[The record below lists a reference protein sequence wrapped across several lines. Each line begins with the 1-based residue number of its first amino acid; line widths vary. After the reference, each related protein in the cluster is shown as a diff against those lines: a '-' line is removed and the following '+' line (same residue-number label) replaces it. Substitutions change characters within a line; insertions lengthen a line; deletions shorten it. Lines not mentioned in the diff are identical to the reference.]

1 MLLVKTN
8 QGKQNRFHD
17 SRTSAATGSVYNPV
31 FRNTETML
39 FCISEKGTDKAEG
52 LAMKIRLNPG
62 FTYGSKAEKQALR
75 RLLARLRVT
84 LFPIFLDTEK
94 PTWTFPFLFRAV
106 TKTKLPPPT

>member
-1 MLLVKTN
+1 MLLVKTD
-8 QGKQNRFHD
+8 QGKQNFFHS
-17 SRTSAATGSVYNPV
+17 SRVSAKKVSVYNPA
-31 FRNTETML
+31 FRKADTML
-39 FCISEKGTDKAEG
+39 FCMSAKGTDKAEG
-52 LAMKIRLNPG
+52 FATKTRLNPG
-62 FTYGSKAEKQALR
+62 FTYGSNAEKQAFR